1 MERIIK
7 EVKKEYCAKT
17 LNPLPYNEGTIDL
30 GISRCSSGIK
40 RCVDTINGALSITNY
55 FLISKDE
62 LYTYKVILETGRTH
76 QIRVHFSYHNAP
88 LVNDTLYGGDS
99 YGDLTLGLVC
109 KTISFIHPITKET
122 INLKSK
128 YE

>member
-1 MERIIK
+1 MERLINMGDIEYKNIDKSMTPLGFDKDDNLLVIINHK
-7 EVKKEYCAKT
+7 VYMLKS
-17 LNPLPYNEGTIDL
+17 YN
-30 GISRCSSGIK
+30 
-40 RCVDTINGALSITNY
+40 DTINST
-55 FLISKDE
+55 
-62 LYTYKVILETGRTH
+62 
-76 QIRVHFSYHNAP
+76 